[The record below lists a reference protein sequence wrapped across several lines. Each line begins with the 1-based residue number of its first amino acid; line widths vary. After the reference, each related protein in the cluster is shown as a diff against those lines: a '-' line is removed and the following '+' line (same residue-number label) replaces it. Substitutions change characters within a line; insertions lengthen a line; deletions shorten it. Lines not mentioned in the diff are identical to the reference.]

1 MFLLDLNSLNG
12 ILIRM
17 KHLNITISGKVHGV
31 FFRMS
36 TKAVADQLGV
46 KGIIKNQKDGTIF
59 IEAEGDDFSLENFME
74 YSWCFNLEACDS
86 ARGIRHGGLSH
97 VDCCEFMHWCFNAV
111 HSSGDKILAR

>member
-74 YSWCFNLEACDS
+74 WCHEGPLQATVQNVEVIEAEVKNY
-86 ARGIRHGGLSH
+86 RNFEVL
-97 VDCCEFMHWCFNAV
+97 
-111 HSSGDKILAR
+111 KK